1 MFTGLVEEVGTVRSI
16 TRGAGAELRIAAHVV
31 SAGAKIGDSIA
42 INGTC
47 LTITKISGSELSF
60 DAVEETLSR
69 SNLGS
74 LKPGDAVNLERSVSV
89 DRLFGGHFVL
99 GHVDG
104 LGTISSFD
112 KKPGETVLVIR
123 APEEV
128 MRYVVTKGSI
138 AIDGISLTVA
148 SCTKDEFGVAV
159 IPHTFANTTLA
170 SKRTGDTVNLET
182 DILGKYVEKFIS
194 GRSQGRGITE
204 QFLAD
209 SGFLE
214 G

>member
-1 MFTGLVEEVGTVRSI
+1 MFTGLVEEIGTVRSI
-16 TRGAGAELRIAAHVV
+16 TRGAGAELRIATHVV
-31 SAGAKIGDSIA
+31 SDGAKIGDSIA

-47 LTITKISGSELSF
+47 LTVTKITGNELSF

-69 SNLGS
+69 SSLGS
-74 LKPGDAVNLERSVSV
+74 LKPGDAVNMERSVSA

-104 LGTISSFD
+104 LGTIQSFD
-112 KKPGETVLVIR
+112 KKPGETTLIIK

-148 SCTKDEFGVAV
+148 SCTEDGFRVAV

-170 SKRTGDTVNLET
+170 SKRAGDTVNLET

-194 GRSQGRGITE
+194 GRSQKRSITE